1 MKRSVLDYLE
11 NTAKRCP
18 ERLAWDL
25 GIVHVRAVVGR
36 GAADCIVA
44 ELPMRT
50 EYAGC
55 SADEPAQRRMCEG
68 ILRRVGGGVL
78 LCAA

>member
-1 MKRSVLDYLE
+1 MG
-11 NTAKRCP
+11 C
-18 ERLAWDL
+18 L
-25 GIVHVRAVVGR
+25 GTVHVRAVVGR
-36 GAADCIVA
+36 SAADCIVA
-44 ELPMRT
+44 EQPVRA